1 MGLRRHGA
9 LGPSALSRPA
19 WEASGYLGPRP
30 LSAQF
35 RTLHGPPTHWL
46 PFLPDSVRHTI
57 KRLALP
63 SRLPNLAVGVRDE
76 AARQQRPRGS
86 EAARQRGSEAA
97 IQRGSEAVRQRGSEA
112 ERQRGSEAA
121 RRN

>member
-19 WEASGYLGPRP
+19 CEASGYLGPRP
-30 LSAQF
+30 LSVQS

-57 KRLALP
+57 NRPALTQP
-63 SRLPNLAVGVRDE
+63 ASQSCGRAEIGVRD
-76 AARQQRPRGS
+76 RRGLVYNYLFGL
-86 EAARQRGSEAA
+86 RGDLYL
-97 IQRGSEAVRQRGSEA
+97 
-112 ERQRGSEAA
+112 
-121 RRN
+121 